1 MGGAVKAIVSVVSKV
16 ASFGGFNPISFAISI
31 IASSVLSKIFAPNP
45 PKMSGAGAF
54 QEEPNP
60 GQRQQLPPAGDNK
73 LPVVYGSAFLGGMVV
88 DLSISTNNQELY
100 YVIALCEVTN
110 TDANSTGPADDISF
124 GAVYWGGKRVFWNLN
139 GYTVDKL
146 LDESTGQYQAIDG
159 KMEIYLFKN
168 GSNQPTNQTRSAI
181 SIMQASNLT
190 YKWDNSKIMTNC
202 AFAIVKLIYS
212 QSRGL
217 TGLAQ
222 TRFNVINSRSNPAD
236 CIYDYMVSSRYGA
249 AINPANIDTAS
260 LDTLRTYSNQVI
272 SYTTYTGTT
281 ETLVRFRFD
290 GTLDTNQKIMNNL
303 QSMSDCCNCLIRYN
317 EILGQWG
324 VITQTATVTPVMSLN
339 DSNIISAITVSP
351 IDISNSFNIIECKF
365 PDGTQKD
372 SFNSANFDL
381 ATIEPSLLYPNEP
394 VNKQSVNL
402 YFVNNNVRAQYIA
415 NIMLKAAREDLQV
428 TLEINYVGLQL
439 EAGDIVELTNAN
451 YGWVDKQFRIT
462 KVTQKFDETGEITA
476 QLLLS
481 EFNSSVYNDVSVTE
495 FTPAS
500 NSGIGSPVTFGTIPA
515 PTITITNENAVIPYF
530 ILNATTSSSGITQYA
545 EIWYSAYSSPTSA
558 QRIFAGT
565 TEVQSSGDPYDVNT
579 AMPAVT
585 LFNIP
590 SGNWYFFTRMVNSIA
605 SSDFSPASAVLNW
618 RPTTF
623 QFEQRYA
630 IIAYA
635 DDVNGGG
642 FSLNPRNKLYFGIHN
657 DANLTIPTNPAEY
670 KWYLADPAFSSNVY
684 LTYANRTS
692 RKFSFDTGFANYAAG
707 SGAFVP
713 TQTTIFDPTVWSA
726 LQDGNNVIDLDA
738 RTGQLI
744 STGTTSVGTGE
755 IGITNTQDGK
765 MVAQLQQFLNFGSG
779 VYTYTGS
786 ASTLT
791 IDIYG
796 RVVGFEAPDNFY
808 MTIDTFTATAGQT
821 VFTPTTRATG
831 SAGYIT
837 GQDLIF
843 YKGLLLPLADYTENA
858 TTVTLGFSCVAGDE
872 VTIISF
878 RSVSSSTG
886 NSYASFTRN
895 DVTLTNN
902 STYTPSF
909 TLTSGYELL
918 FLNGCIMPDPD
929 YDIVAGSVT
938 NFPSVA
944 SGVLSIIQWSA
955 NNLSVPNGT
964 PVNIAVNTVNGQ
976 TTYNFAYVTDAF
988 NLYNNGVLQLLGTDY
1003 NTGTGNY
1010 TLTTTP
1016 NTNLNI
1022 LFQQTFARKGAA

>member
-1 MGGAVKAIVSVVSKV
+1 MGGAVKAVVSVVSKV
-16 ASFGGFNPISFAISI
+16 AGFGGFSPIGFAISM
-31 IASSVLSKIFAPNP
+31 IASAVLSKIFAPNP
-45 PKMSGAGAF
+45 PKMSGGAGF
-54 QEEPNP
+54 QEQPNP

-73 LPVVYGSAFLGGMVV
+73 LPVVYGSAYVGGVVV
-88 DLSISTNNQELY
+88 DLSISTNNQDIY
-100 YVIALCEVTN
+100 WVIALSEVTN
-110 TDANSTGPADDISF
+110 TDANSVGPADEISF
-124 GAVYWGGKRVFWNLN
+124 GPVYWGGKRVFWNAN

-146 LDESTGQYQAIDG
+146 LDESTGQYQAVDG
-159 KMEIYLFKN
+159 KMQIYLYKN
-168 GSNQPTNQTRSAI
+168 GSSQPTNSPFSAI

-202 AFAIVKLIYS
+202 AFAIIKLTYS

-222 TRFNVINSRSNPAD
+222 TRFNVINARTNPAD

-260 LDTLRTYSNQVI
+260 LNTMGAYCDQTI

-281 ETLVRFRFD
+281 ETLIRYKFD
-290 GTLDTNQKIMNNL
+290 GALDTQQRIMNNL
-303 QSMSDCCNCLIRYN
+303 QSMSDSCNCLIRYN
-317 EILGQWG
+317 EVLGQWG
-324 VITQTATVTPVMSLN
+324 VITQTSTVTPVMSLD

-365 PDGTQKD
+365 PDGSQKD
-372 SFNSANFDL
+372 SFNSASFDL
-381 ATIEPSLLYPNEP
+381 ATIEPALLYPNEP

-451 YGWVDKQFRIT
+451 YGWVDKQFRIV
-462 KVTQKFDETGEITA
+462 KVTQKFADTGEVTA

-481 EFNSSVYNDVSVTE
+481 EFNASVYSDASVTQ
-495 FTPAS
+495 FTPAD
-500 NSGIGSPVTFGTIPA
+500 NTGIGSPVTFGTIPA
-515 PTITITNENAVIPYF
+515 PTISVTNENAVIPYF
-530 ILNATTSSSGITQYA
+530 VVNVTTSSSGITQYA
-545 EIWYSAYSSPTSA
+545 EIWYSAYANPTNA

-565 TEVQSSGDPYDVNT
+565 TEVQSNGDPYDVST
-579 AMPAVT
+579 ATPPVT

-590 SGNWYFFTRMVNSIA
+590 AGNWYFFSRMVNSIA
-605 SSDFSPASAVLNW
+605 SSDFSSASTVLEW

-642 FSLNPRNKLYFGIHN
+642 FNLNPRNKTYFGIHN
-657 DANLTIPTNPAEY
+657 DANSTIPTDPAQY
-670 KWYLADPAFSSNVY
+670 KWYLADPAFGSNIY

-707 SGAFVP
+707 SAAFVP
-713 TQTTIFDPTVWSA
+713 TQTTIFDPTLWSA
-726 LQDGNNVIDLDA
+726 LQDDTNIIDLDA

-755 IGITNTQDGK
+755 IGISNTTDGK

-796 RVVGFEAPDNFY
+796 RVVGFSAPDNFY
-808 MTIDTFTATAGQT
+808 ITIDSFTATAGQT

-837 GQDLIF
+837 GQDLVF
-843 YKGLLLPLADYTENA
+843 YKGILLPLADYTENA
-858 TTVTLGFSCVAGDE
+858 TTVTLGFSCAAGDE
-872 VTIISF
+872 VSIVSF
-878 RSVSSSTG
+878 RSVNASTG

-895 DVTLTNN
+895 DVTLT
-902 STYTPSF
+902 SSSSYTPSF

-918 FLNGCIMPDPD
+918 FLNGCVMPDAD
-929 YDIVAGSVT
+929 YDIVGGNVT

-944 SGVLSIIQWSA
+944 TGTLSVIQWSA

-964 PVNIAVNTVNGQ
+964 PVNISINTINGQ
-976 TTYNFAYVTDAF
+976 ATYSFAYVSNAF
-988 NLYNNGVLQLLGTDY
+988 NLYNNGILQLLGTDY

-1016 NTNLNI
+1016 ATNLNT
-1022 LFQQTFARKGAA
+1022 LFQQTFARTGAA